1 MLCSVMTELGF
12 CKPDSGLLSPTG
24 SPLGCEHRRQEA
36 GPRGGRK
43 ERSHFQ
49 VLDINATA
57 PDVAPFPSTGIS
69 HHCGGLLQ
77 PYPFFLFAEPASL
90 FPRQLTMPGESMCGP
105 SQRSSSSFTVCS
117 LSSSSVQSVLC
128 GSSRFRVLTA
138 V

>member
-1 MLCSVMTELGF
+1 MLCSVLTELGF

-24 SPLGCEHRRQEA
+24 SPLGCEHRRQEV

-77 PYPFFLFAEPASL
+77 PYPFSCLQNQPLSSHVNSRCQEKACVDLLKGQALASRCAL
-90 FPRQLTMPGESMCGP
+90 FPAPQS
-105 SQRSSSSFTVCS
+105 S
-117 LSSSSVQSVLC
+117 LSSVVPLGLGC
-128 GSSRFRVLTA
+128 
-138 V
+138 